1 MSIMGLVPTPPGRI
15 AGGAAYLEG
24 EDLFAA
30 SDRRIRD
37 LRGGSVAYVFQDP
50 LSTLH
55 PLFTVGDQ
63 LSEAITAH
71 QPLSGAKATARAV
84 ELLSL
89 VRIPNPDERLGAYP
103 HELSG
108 GMRQRVCIA
117 MALANDARVLIADE
131 PTTALDVTVQAQ
143 ILTLMNGLRRERNA
157 AILFIT
163 HDFGVVSSICDR
175 VAVMYAGRIVETG
188 TTEEVLN
195 SPQHPYTAR
204 LIESLRMNASSRKP
218 AGDEAL
224 LTIEAVER
232 IFGGGRKLLGGHHPA
247 VHAVQGLS
255 LDVKKGETLGVV
267 GESGCGKS
275 TLARLVVGLD
285 LPTSGTITFNGE
297 DLTALA
303 RKDRRALAR
312 KIQYVFQDP
321 VASLNPR
328 KTIRTI
334 LEAPLKHLTGLNAD
348 GRKHRL
354 DELLQ
359 AVNLAPEFLDRY
371 PHEFSGGQAQRIGIA
386 RALAAGPEL
395 IVLDEPVSAL
405 DVSVQAQVLNL
416 LDRLKDKF
424 GLTYIFISHD

>member
-1 MSIMGLVPTPPGRI
+1 
-15 AGGAAYLEG
+15 
-24 EDLFAA
+24 
-30 SDRRIRD
+30 
-37 LRGGSVAYVFQDP
+37 
-50 LSTLH
+50 
-55 PLFTVGDQ
+55 
-63 LSEAITAH
+63 
-71 QPLSGAKATARAV
+71 
-84 ELLSL
+84 
-89 VRIPNPDERLGAYP
+89 
-103 HELSG
+103 
-108 GMRQRVCIA
+108 
-117 MALANDARVLIADE
+117 
-131 PTTALDVTVQAQ
+131 
-143 ILTLMNGLRRERNA
+143 
-157 AILFIT
+157 
-163 HDFGVVSSICDR
+163 
-175 VAVMYAGRIVETG
+175 
-188 TTEEVLN
+188 
-195 SPQHPYTAR
+195 
-204 LIESLRMNASSRKP
+204 MNASSRKP

-424 GLTYIFISHD
+424 GLTYIFISHDLSVVESVSDRVAVMYFGRLAELGPARDIFRQPLHPYTGLLMRSAPAPGRHDLLAEDATTELPDPYNPPAGCAFAARCPNRTDTCVTARPAPDEASGGPDHFAACYHPLGRA